1 LVFGLQWMVTGRA
14 VVATVN
20 LRERSEINHAVF
32 STPAGESNSSIILS
46 IINLLAR
53 SAAAA

>member
-1 LVFGLQWMVTGRA
+1 MATGRA